1 MNMNTIKTNRRQRR
15 RAAKRQARRET
26 RRAASPTYR
35 ETVRALKRAAN
46 KNGESVRD
54 VLSGLRIRAILNGTI

>member
-1 MNMNTIKTNRRQRR
+1 MTKTNRRQRR
-15 RAAKRQARRET
+15 QSAKRHARRDAKRGT
-26 RRAASPTYR
+26 SPTYH

-46 KNGESVRD
+46 KNGETVRD